1 MLWSVFAKQGDLILL
16 LYDIVRLHPEQG
28 CAYAIAKE
36 EHAEAILAYTIA
48 ANATDET
55 LIIR

>member
-1 MLWSVFAKQGDLILL
+1 MLWSFFAVQGDLILL

-28 CAYAIAKE
+28 CAYATIE
-36 EHAEAILAYTIA
+36 EHAAAILAYTIA